1 MLNKLYKLNM
11 IKYSKKNTNTNVCV
25 NYILDDDEIA
35 IELHNMQE
43 LGKEYSLYCGEKYIR
58 CEKCGILFRSSSN
71 NSKYC
76 KNCGKYER
84 INIKTII
91 CSGCG
96 KEFEARKDSVKSFR
110 TKSCGCTQYE
120 KRDWTRCI
128 KGHLLDGD
136 NLRISKSNK
145 RVCRTCEKLRQQSD
159 KSKATK
165 RKYGKDKKDRIKD
178 LYLKRAF
185 NISIEEYNKLFEN
198 QNGCCAIC
206 NKHQTEFKKSFAVD
220 HCHKTIKVRGL
231 LCSKCNIGIGQF
243 NDNEELL
250 RKAIEYI
257 KNTKDG
263 NRI

>member
-1 MLNKLYKLNM
+1 MPIQPNTEREEIENPKTGRKL
-11 IKYSKKNTNTNVCV
+11 I
-25 NYILDDDEIA
+25 ILKSVKSE
-35 IELHNMQE
+35 
-43 LGKEYSLYCGEKYIR
+43 KSLS
-58 CEKCGILFRSSSN
+58 GITHT
-71 NSKYC
+71 
-76 KNCGKYER
+76 R
-84 INIKTII
+84 ILLQ
-91 CSGCG
+91 CFCG